1 MIQYLI
7 SLFLP
12 APFLI
17 LLYVTMLTI
26 NPDKGIRFTPF
37 FMSAITII
45 AYAYIPKGESD
56 LYRYFQI
63 IEASSTMSL
72 SDAINWFG
80 DGLIISN
87 LFFWI
92 AGKIGLCSLVPTIST
107 AVVYGIA
114 LHIMHDFKKHTG
126 RGNVLFITTYIV
138 CMLHLFYIINNVRN
152 ICAFSIIIYAA
163 YRDIIEKKRG
173 FITYFL
179 YVMPCFIHK
188 TGFLIVAVRLLSIL
202 GTKFLP
208 VYGLVSVFIPLGIR
222 LAYAHIDQIS
232 ASNNIS
238 KIIRHTIGSAYG
250 YVFENS
256 REWTEIVQKSISQR
270 VSRIVW
276 IFFLILVVF
285 SECKAIRQ
293 ASEPA
298 LKKYHSFVLM
308 LGWISLVSAI
318 VILDDG
324 YWRFATATAIAYIP
338 TVSCLVS
345 GKQFKINVNSL
356 FFFPLIG
363 TMGMLLFLHIM
374 YDRWLVRIV
383 DLCVNASSMTVI
395 HIILKLVLKIFDIW
409 SLT

>member
-126 RGNVLFITTYIV
+126 RGNIVYHHIYCMYAPFI
-138 CMLHLFYIINNVRN
+138 
-152 ICAFSIIIYAA
+152 
-163 YRDIIEKKRG
+163 
-173 FITYFL
+173 L
-179 YVMPCFIHK
+179 YNK
-188 TGFLIVAVRLLSIL
+188 
-202 GTKFLP
+202 
-208 VYGLVSVFIPLGIR
+208 
-222 LAYAHIDQIS
+222 
-232 ASNNIS
+232 
-238 KIIRHTIGSAYG
+238 
-250 YVFENS
+250 
-256 REWTEIVQKSISQR
+256 
-270 VSRIVW
+270 
-276 IFFLILVVF
+276 
-285 SECKAIRQ
+285 
-293 ASEPA
+293 
-298 LKKYHSFVLM
+298 
-308 LGWISLVSAI
+308 
-318 VILDDG
+318 
-324 YWRFATATAIAYIP
+324 
-338 TVSCLVS
+338 
-345 GKQFKINVNSL
+345 
-356 FFFPLIG
+356 
-363 TMGMLLFLHIM
+363 
-374 YDRWLVRIV
+374 
-383 DLCVNASSMTVI
+383 
-395 HIILKLVLKIFDIW
+395 
-409 SLT
+409 